1 MTQSAF
7 QTSEGTSL
15 DSFDFNQNFRSL
27 KKIIQAI
34 KVENGQTVERE
45 LFGAEE
51 NVPALTKKDLKDL
64 FKALRKVEHHYEEC
78 CNPPIPQAL
87 EKSIR
92 NRDSS
97 EWLPWELEAIE
108 KVEIWR
114 SDLDDRKK
122 KTAQLFEQ
130 TLTKIKS
137 RKKKGK

>member
-64 FKALRKVEHHYEEC
+64 FKALRKVENQYEEC

-122 KTAQLFEQ
+122 KTAHLFEQ
-130 TLTKIKS
+130 TLQKIKA

>member
-15 DSFDFNQNFRSL
+15 DSIDFTHNYRNL

-34 KVENGQTVERE
+34 KVENGQTVGKE
-45 LFGAEE
+45 LFGDEE

-64 FKALRKVEHHYEEC
+64 FKMLRKIEHHYEEC

-97 EWLPWELEAIE
+97 EWLPW
-108 KVEIWR
+108 
-114 SDLDDRKK
+114 
-122 KTAQLFEQ
+122 
-130 TLTKIKS
+130 
-137 RKKKGK
+137 

>member
-7 QTSEGTSL
+7 QTSEGASL
-15 DSFDFNQNFRSL
+15 DSIDFTHNYRNL

-34 KVENGQTVERE
+34 RVENGQTVGKE
-45 LFGAEE
+45 LFGDEE
-51 NVPALTKKDLKDL
+51 DVPALTKKDLKDL
-64 FKALRKVEHHYEEC
+64 FKMLRKIEHHYEEC

-122 KTAQLFEQ
+122 KAAKMFEQ
-130 TLTKIKS
+130 TLAKIKT
-137 RKKKGK
+137 RQIKPR